1 MSSLIRVLFPMLVA
15 VTVSVACAT
24 KEPLS
29 WLPPAS
35 TTPLEAYL
43 LDSGD
48 QLRVVVYGQ
57 DDIPTDYVVDDQGFI
72 SVPLAGPINVRGM
85 TPTQLEQA
93 IAERM
98 ERVLVNPSVSVQ
110 LMALRPFYIVGE
122 VRVPGE
128 YPYVKNMTVK
138 RAVAIGGGFT
148 LNAYPDT
155 VQITRQIGG
164 RSVELRAGMDDFVYP
179 EDVITIYEITGALGL
194 TPEDLPVRNFGDLP
208 ERSFDLR

>member
-1 MSSLIRVLFPMLVA
+1 MRVLFPVLMA
-15 VTVSVACAT
+15 AAFSVACAT
-24 KEPLS
+24 KEPLD
-29 WLPPAS
+29 WLPPA
-35 TTPLEAYL
+35 TTSPLEAYL

-57 DDIPTDYVVDDQGFI
+57 DDIPVEYVVDDQGFI
-72 SVPLAGPINVRGM
+72 SVPLAGPVNVRGM

-93 IAERM
+93 IAERL

-110 LMALRPFYIVGE
+110 LMALRPIYIVGQ
-122 VRVPGE
+122 VKQPGE
-128 YPYVKNMTVK
+128 YPYVKNMTIK

-148 LNAYPDT
+148 LDAFVEV

-164 RSVELRAGMDDFVYP
+164 RSVELRAGMDDYVYP
-179 EDVITIYEITGALGL
+179 EDVITVYDVKGVLGL
-194 TPEDLPVRNFGDLP
+194 TQDDLPVRNFGKLP